1 MLTIQTN
8 YASLVA
14 QNNLQVNS
22 NFQTKTIEQIT
33 SGYRINSAGDDAAGL
48 AVANGYR
55 DQISEL
61 TQGVQNAN
69 DGISS
74 LQIIDGG
81 LNNISTMLDR
91 MQTLATESAS
101 STFTGNRN
109 TLNNEYQQLIGEIT
123 RQASDIGLVT
133 GGANSANMSV
143 FIGGGPT
150 NGALAL
156 SQVGIALGGVSV
168 DSTGL
173 GLTNTSVA
181 GADQGVTFTGAG
193 DVRTGTFLA
202 TTAASYAVH
211 TANGTYTA
219 VIGGTG
225 TAQSGTALVASLNQQ
240 LQGSGV
246 AADINSTNGE
256 VEFSGSGFS
265 ITSTGGAGFD
275 RDGGPTMTN
284 STMYNQ
290 NGLVWAGTVAT
301 ASQNLTFTIGGN
313 QTAVAL
319 GVGVTIGGAVN
330 AINQAMNS
338 QGIYAFQD
346 SAGHIDIQGNVAFST
361 ATDAV
366 TGGGGFLAAAVGAA
380 TAPTLTGS
388 GTTAATN
395 AITSIASALATLGSV
410 QGTVGAGENKLGYAT
425 QLAESQITNYSSAE
439 SQLRDADMATEAA
452 NLTKAQV
459 LQQAS
464 LAAMA
469 QANATPQAVLTLLKG

>member
-202 TTAASYAVH
+202 TTAASVRGPHGQRDVH
-211 TANGTYTA
+211 GRHRRHRNRA
-219 VIGGTG
+219 IGHCAGRFAEPAAPG
-225 TAQSGTALVASLNQQ
+225 ERRGGGHQ
-240 LQGSGV
+240 LHERRSRVQWKRLLHHQHGRR
-246 AADINSTNGE
+246 
-256 VEFSGSGFS
+256 GFH
-265 ITSTGGAGFD
+265 
-275 RDGGPTMTN
+275 RDGGRDH
-284 STMYNQ
+284 NQ
-290 NGLVWAGTVAT
+290 QHDV
-301 ASQNLTFTIGGN
+301 QPERPRMGGHRRYRVSEPDLHHRR
-313 QTAVAL
+313 QPDRR
-319 GVGVTIGGAVN
+319 GPRCRRHHRRCG
-330 AINQAMNS
+330 QRH
-338 QGIYAFQD
+338 QP
-346 SAGHIDIQGNVAFST
+346 GHELPGHLCFP
-361 ATDAV
+361 
-366 TGGGGFLAAAVGAA
+366 G
-380 TAPTLTGS
+380 
-388 GTTAATN
+388 
-395 AITSIASALATLGSV
+395 
-410 QGTVGAGENKLGYAT
+410 
-425 QLAESQITNYSSAE
+425 
-439 SQLRDADMATEAA
+439 
-452 NLTKAQV
+452 
-459 LQQAS
+459 
-464 LAAMA
+464 
-469 QANATPQAVLTLLKG
+469 